1 VEYFVEVFFFYGV
14 LIGIAVWEVKKSY
27 DSSEKQKK
35 EIKDIQKFCKENE
48 ELVQRLQ
55 AEV

>member
-35 EIKDIQKFCKENE
+35 EIKDIQKFCKENGIKKKC
-48 ELVQRLQ
+48 RS
-55 AEV
+55 